1 MATTEFESALKALIR
16 RIWAHIPPPPGG
28 LPELQLRF
36 QALKEFIT
44 VYLAA
49 NSQQQA
55 TVLKYARKCV
65 NQLWVF
71 SMDMAAEAVQTN
83 NLEGVFVGLIA
94 LGLEN
99 VRTDERDTIRALST
113 LFHSIKKLHGS
124 EGAMVQRVL
133 PLVPDEFGRC
143 LQEFAS
149 RSAEFKSIEIM
160 GFEEGEIDG
169 KFAYVDA

>member
-1 MATTEFESALKALIR
+1 MAKTDFESTMRALIR
-16 RIWAHIPPPPGG
+16 RIRAQIPPPPDG

-36 QALKEFIT
+36 QALKEFID
-44 VYLAA
+44 VFLAA
-49 NSQQQA
+49 NPQQQA
-55 TVLKYARKCV
+55 TVLKYARKCGPE
-65 NQLWVF
+65 LWVF

-83 NLEGVFVGLIA
+83 NLDAVFTGLIA

-99 VRTDERDTIRALST
+99 LRADERDTIRALST

-124 EGAMVQRVL
+124 EGEMVKRVL

-149 RSAEFKSIEIM
+149 RKAEFKSIEIM
-160 GFEEGEIDG
+160 GIEEGEIDG
-169 KFAYVDA
+169 EFAYVDA

>member
-1 MATTEFESALKALIR
+1 MFLGANLEQKATLLK
-16 RIWAHIPPPPGG
+16 
-28 LPELQLRF
+28 
-36 QALKEFIT
+36 
-44 VYLAA
+44 
-49 NSQQQA
+49 N
-55 TVLKYARKCV
+55 ARKV
-65 NQLWVF
+65 GDYLWVF
-71 SMDMAAEAVQTN
+71 SMVLAAEAVQTN
-83 NLEGVFVGLIA
+83 NLEGVFQGLIA

-99 VRTDERDTIRALST
+99 LRTDERDTIRALST
-113 LFHSIKKLHGS
+113 LFHSIKKLQGS

-169 KFAYVDA
+169 QFAYVDS